1 MRAEILFTGEFSANR
16 FLWLVPGFPSLG
28 DLGAALTLS
37 STEHLSSQYHCG
49 GDRQLKDPKVWL
61 RLWKLSNLELR
72 TLNKSL
78 TRCWASFLGHPLCFL
93 SALVLP
99 R

>member
-49 GDRQLKDPKVWL
+49 GDRQLKAP
-61 RLWKLSNLELR
+61 RSG
-72 TLNKSL
+72 
-78 TRCWASFLGHPLCFL
+78 LGCGN
-93 SALVLP
+93 SAIWSSGP
-99 R
+99 